1 MKMITSVKAPEITVV
16 SLAEVKAHLRLDQ
29 SYEDEYLEGLILTA
43 TSVVEQYLGRSLLFQ
58 TWQALWCRSEE
69 QPQNLTSKIPA
80 TVRIDLVYPP
90 LIEILSVNALLP
102 NNGKNPIKRYFLD
115 GNRLIPQVQVAN
127 QYEAVEVI
135 YQAGY
140 GNYPKNVPS
149 AIRHAVLLSITDL
162 YENRGT
168 TNLAEN
174 TMFQSLLQPYRI
186 MRLP

>member
-1 MKMITSVKAPEITVV
+1 M
-16 SLAEVKAHLRLDQ
+16 
-29 SYEDEYLEGLILTA
+29 
-43 TSVVEQYLGRSLLFQ
+43 
-58 TWQALWCRSEE
+58 
-69 QPQNLTSKIPA
+69 
-80 TVRIDLVYPP
+80 
-90 LIEILSVNALLP
+90 NALLP